1 MTFEEFVKEMKQK
14 RLTGSWY
21 QFVGIV
27 DGKSVRLKGYKTY
40 LQIYEIDGIRYGGR
54 MDISVKEFNEE
65 LKIPFNKGV

>member
-21 QFVGIV
+21 QFVGTV

-40 LQIYEIDGIRYGGR
+40 LQIYEVDGIRYGGR